1 MRAQLIPLTGG
12 APIEVAKDMILV
24 GRGEE
29 CDVRLEHKSVSKI
42 HCVLVKTDGLMLVRD
57 LGSTNGTRVNGTRV
71 RRGMLLPND
80 KVSIA
85 NFHYRVLFGVALQQ
99 AGGYEKTQQ
108 INQQDL
114 ENLKGKGVP
123 DADSGAEIDVPLP
136 LEIQANSLPDIY
148 PEAPQKKKN
157 AHPDPGV

>member
-1 MRAQLIPLTGG
+1 MRAQLLPVAGG
-12 APIEVAKDMILV
+12 AAIDVEKDMTLV

-42 HCVLVKTDGLMLVRD
+42 HCVIVKTDGLMMVRD

-85 NFHYRVLFGVALQQ
+85 NFHFRVLFGAALHSA
-99 AGGYEKTQQ
+99 AGSEKTQQ
-108 INQQDL
+108 IKEGELEAHGKALAEADSEDDL
-114 ENLKGKGVP
+114 E
-123 DADSGAEIDVPLP
+123 VPLP
-136 LEIQANSLPDIY
+136 LQVQTNALPDVY
-148 PEAPQKKKN
+148 PEEPHKKKGQP
-157 AHPDPGV
+157 AP

>member
-1 MRAQLIPLTGG
+1 MRAQLVPLTGG
-12 APIEVAKDMILV
+12 TPIEVGKDMTLV

-42 HCVLVKTDGLMLVRD
+42 HCVIVKTDGLMLVRD

-85 NFHYRVLFGVALQQ
+85 NFHFRVLFGAALQ
-99 AGGYEKTQQ
+99 AAAGYEKTQQ
-108 INQQDL
+108 INEQDL
-114 ENLKGKGVP
+114 AKLKGK
-123 DADSGAEIDVPLP
+123 AIAEIDSGDAIEGPLP
-136 LEIQANSLPDIY
+136 LEIQANALPDVY
-148 PEAPQKKKN
+148 PDDAKKKKSQLD
-157 AHPDPGV
+157 HDT

>member
-1 MRAQLIPLTGG
+1 MRAQLVPLTGG
-12 APIEVAKDMILV
+12 TPIEVGKDMTLV

-42 HCVLVKTDGLMLVRD
+42 HCVIVKTDGLMLVRD

-85 NFHYRVLFGVALQQ
+85 NFHFRVLFGAALH
-99 AGGYEKTQQ
+99 AAAGYEKTQQ
-108 INQQDL
+108 INEQDL
-114 ENLKGKGVP
+114 EKLKGKAAAEV
-123 DADSGAEIDVPLP
+123 DSGAEIECPLP
-136 LEIQANSLPDIY
+136 LEIQANALPDVY
-148 PEAPQKKKN
+148 PDEPQKKKKSQLD
-157 AHPDPGV
+157 PDT